1 MFLPEIPWWGVSLLL
16 IFSLATTVQLLMY
29 GLVYVPF
36 VFRLPRSVQ
45 HMPSATAGV
54 SVIVC
59 ARNAAHLLLENL
71 PPLLEQQHAGA
82 WEVVVVDDAS
92 EDETPAVLKSFAAR
106 YPHLRTV
113 RVAQKKFA
121 GKKFALEQG
130 VRAARFENLLFTD
143 ADCRPNSSNWLSL
156 VSYKLLEKRSTQIVL
171 GHGPF
176 RPRSGWANAWS
187 RFENTHVALQYLA
200 LASAGLPYMG
210 VGRNLG
216 WKKPIFDQIGGF
228 EQHKNVVS
236 GDDDLLVNAVA
247 AQNNTVVC
255 LYPETFMVSE
265 APQDWRSWLQQK
277 RRHLRSGHHYRLGH
291 QVLLTI
297 LALSHVLHYFCI
309 FILLFLGIGTTYVI
323 SLYGVR
329 IVSAMLLNRRLY
341 KRWGE
346 QGLLPRFWLFDV
358 WLAVYYGILAPS
370 FLINKSLI
378 AWT

>member
-1 MFLPEIPWWGVSLLL
+1 MLVPEFPWWAMVLLA
-16 IFSLATTVQLLMY
+16 IFSLATAVQLMLY
-29 GLVYVPF
+29 WFVYAPF
-36 VFRLPRSVQ
+36 VFRLPLGAGHS
-45 HMPSATAGV
+45 PSANTGV

-59 ARNAAHLLLENL
+59 ARNAAQLLPKNL
-71 PPLLEQQHAGA
+71 PPLLEQQVAGA

-92 EDETPAVLKSFAAR
+92 EDGTPAVLESFAAR
-106 YPHLRTV
+106 FPHLRIV
-113 RVAQKKFA
+113 RVEQKIFK

-130 VRAARFENLLFTD
+130 VRAARFETLLFTD
-143 ADCRPNSSNWLSL
+143 ADCTPNSAQWLSL
-156 VSYKLLEKRSTQIVL
+156 VSDKLLEKNTTRIVL

-176 RPRSGWANAWS
+176 RTRPGWMNAWS

-216 WKKPIFDQIGGF
+216 WKKSVFDQIGGF
-228 EQHKNVVS
+228 ERHKSVVS

-247 AQNNTVVC
+247 TKKNTVVC
-255 LYPETFMVSE
+255 LYPETFMVSD
-265 APQDWRSWLQQK
+265 APSDWRAWLRQK
-277 RRHLRSGHHYRLGH
+277 QRHIRSGHHYRPGH
-291 QVLLTI
+291 QALLTI
-297 LALSHVLHYFCI
+297 LALSHVLHYFCM
-309 FILLFLGIGTTYVI
+309 FTLLFLGIGTTYVI

-329 IVSAMLLNRRLY
+329 FVSAVLLNRRLY
-341 KRWGE
+341 NRWGE

-358 WLAVYYGILAPS
+358 WLAVYYGIMAPF